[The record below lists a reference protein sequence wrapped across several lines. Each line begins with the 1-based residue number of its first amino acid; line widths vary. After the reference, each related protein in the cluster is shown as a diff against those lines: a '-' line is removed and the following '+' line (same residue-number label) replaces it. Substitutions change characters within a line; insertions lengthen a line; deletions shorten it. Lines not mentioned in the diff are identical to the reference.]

1 MKTLDCNQDA
11 PAQFTASGGY
21 TPLNLER
28 CAASGESSGLVGVG
42 GVSFEPSTHTYK
54 IDGVRVPS
62 VTQVLKCLKRPFE
75 SERIAGTVGRRDGK
89 DASQVLRE
97 WKEKSDVA
105 LAKGRNLHTV
115 AENAILGRPNSASAT
130 TEEKA
135 WLAFWGAAKAMLKPR
150 MTEAVVA
157 DAEYQIAG
165 TVDAVLFSAKT
176 RQQHVFDWK
185 TGKFLSENPWGEMLL
200 SPFDDV
206 PACQLMLY
214 SLQVSLYRLILE
226 RRGEPCGASWI
237 VHCVNVATP
246 YRAVDFRDRLH
257 EWISAGGGGVEL
269 VAKDSAGTTRKGYND
284 AALRPGTPDASANQ

>member
-1 MKTLDCNQDA
+1 MKTLNCNQDA
-11 PAQFTASGGY
+11 PAQFAAAGGY

-28 CAASGESSGLVGVG
+28 RVASGESSGLVGAG
-42 GVSFEPSTHTYK
+42 GVSFDPSTHTYK
-54 IDGVRVPS
+54 IDGVLVPS
-62 VTQVLKCLKRPFE
+62 VTQVLKCLKLPFE
-75 SERIAGTVGRRDGK
+75 SERMAGLVGRRDGK

-97 WKEKSDVA
+97 WQEKSDAA
-105 LAKGRNLHTV
+105 LSNGRTLHAT
-115 AENAILGRPNSASAT
+115 AENAMLGRLDNTSAT
-130 TEEKA
+130 PGKTA

-150 MTEAVVA
+150 MVEAVVA

-214 SLQVSLYRLILE
+214 SLQVSLYKLMLE

-237 VHCVNVATP
+237 VHCANVATP

-269 VAKDSAGTTRKGYND
+269 VAKDSAGTTRKGYNS
-284 AALRPGTPDASANQ
+284 G